1 MKTKFKFLFIIL
13 VLTLCFSLSLKA
25 SDFNFYGFLKLN
37 TAYDSGYSYPG
48 NFVLFEKDPGFTKN
62 LFYISANES
71 RFGMNISGNKVG
83 DFNLSGKVEIDF
95 MGGGAENKAHIIM
108 RHAYLKL
115 KKDNFTIIAGQTWD
129 IISPLNPVS
138 LNYSVMWMAGNIGY
152 RRAQL
157 RMEDTIKIGNNDLKI
172 QAGIFRTIGGDFD
185 LNGIDDGVSSGTPT
199 IQGRVSTTF
208 NILESSVLQ
217 IGISGHYGKDKSYF
231 NKEGKSW
238 TTNSINFDFLLKISE
253 TYKIMGEFFSGK
265 NLGSFLGGIGQT
277 VNLAKQVEIG
287 SKGGFIDLV
296 FTPTKE
302 LTISG
307 GYGVDTP
314 NEDDLSVGN
323 KSKNSVIFGN
333 IILFLNKALKIGVEL
348 DRWKTEYFKQD
359 SFSSTRF
366 QFSIYYIFK

>member
-157 RMEDTIKIGNNDLKI
+157 RMEDTMKIGNNDLKI

>member
-1 MKTKFKFLFIIL
+1 
-13 VLTLCFSLSLKA
+13 
-25 SDFNFYGFLKLN
+25 
-37 TAYDSGYSYPG
+37 
-48 NFVLFEKDPGFTKN
+48 
-62 LFYISANES
+62 
-71 RFGMNISGNKVG
+71 
-83 DFNLSGKVEIDF
+83 
-95 MGGGAENKAHIIM
+95 
-108 RHAYLKL
+108 
-115 KKDNFTIIAGQTWD
+115 
-129 IISPLNPVS
+129 
-138 LNYSVMWMAGNIGY
+138 MAGNIGY

-208 NILESSVLQ
+208 NIIESSVLQ

-238 TTNSINFDFLLKISE
+238 TTNSINFDFLLKISG
-253 TYKIMGEFFSGK
+253 TYKIMGEYFSGK
-265 NLGSFLGGIGQT
+265 NLGAFLGGIGQT

-287 SKGGFIDLV
+287 SKGGFIDFV

-307 GYGVDTP
+307 GYGADTP

-333 IILFLNKALKIGVEL
+333 IILFLNKALKVGVEL

-366 QFSIYYIFK
+366 QFSIYYIFN